1 MSTSNKT
8 YLSLH
13 VKCPT
18 FWPDF
23 NQIWIFS
30 TDIRTVEVTLT
41 HTDIQTGGLAADN
54 IQLEHRAFMAS

>member
-1 MSTSNKT
+1 MSTSTKT
-8 YLSLH
+8 YLGVH

-23 NQIWIFS
+23 NQIWIYS
-30 TDIRTVEVTLT
+30 TDIRSVDVTLT
-41 HTDIQTGGLAADN
+41 HADIRTDGLAANN